1 LYGLSRTQ
9 QIVVLPG
16 DGIGVEVTAAA
27 VQVLEAV
34 ARTHQIS
41 LQLTP
46 DLVGGAAIDA
56 YGVPIRPETVQ
67 RCKRADAI
75 LFGAVGDPRYD
86 DANASAKA
94 RPGEA
99 IMGLRKALSL
109 YANLRPVRVDPALVD
124 ASSLRPEIIS
134 GVDLIVVR
142 ELTGGLY
149 FSRPKR
155 RYTSARG
162 EAAVDTMRYS
172 ATEIERIAER
182 AFALA
187 MTRRRMLC
195 SVDKANVLETSR
207 LWRDVVN
214 RMAAARYPEVRVT
227 HMLVDSFAM
236 ALIRRPAD
244 FDVVVTENLFGDVLT
259 DEASMLTGSLGMLP
273 SASLGAGTLGLYEPI
288 HGSAPDIAGRGI
300 ANPIGA
306 ILSVAL
312 LLRWSLDAPAAATTI
327 EHAVSKALADG
338 MRTADIVRPGVAALN
353 TVAMTQAILARL

>member
-41 LQLTP
+41 IELTP
-46 DLVGGAAIDA
+46 DVVGGAAIDA
-56 YGVPIRPETVQ
+56 YGVAIRPETVQ

-75 LFGAVGDPRYD
+75 LFGAVGDPRWD

-99 IMGLRKALSL
+99 ILGLRKALSL

-124 ASSLRPEIIS
+124 SSSLRPEVVT

-172 ATEIERIAER
+172 AAEIERIAER
-182 AFALA
+182 AFTLA
-187 MTRRRMLC
+187 MTRRRSLC

-214 RMAAARYPEVRVT
+214 RMAARYPEVRIS

-236 ALIRRPAD
+236 ALIRRPAE

-259 DEASMLTGSLGMLP
+259 DEASMLAGSLGMLP

-306 ILSVAL
+306 ILSVGL
-312 LLRWSLDAPAAATTI
+312 LLRWSLDAATQADSI
-327 EHAVSKALADG
+327 DRAVSRALADG
-338 MRTADIVRPGVAALN
+338 CRTADIARSAERALS
-353 TVAMTQAILARL
+353 TSQMTQAILERL

>member
-1 LYGLSRTQ
+1 MSGTR

-16 DGIGVEVTAAA
+16 DGIGVEVTTAA
-27 VQVLEAV
+27 VQVLQAV

-41 LQLTP
+41 IEMAT

-56 YGVPIRPETVQ
+56 YGVAIRPETVQ

-75 LFGAVGDPRYD
+75 LFGAVGDPRWD

-99 IMGLRKALSL
+99 ILGLRKALSL

-124 ASSLRPEIIS
+124 ASTLRPEVVA

-172 ATEIERIAER
+172 AAEIERIAER

-187 MTRRRMLC
+187 MTRRRTLC

-214 RMAAARYPEVRVT
+214 RMATRYPEVRLS

-236 ALIRRPAD
+236 ALIRRPAE
-244 FDVVVTENLFGDVLT
+244 FDIIVTENLFGDVLT
-259 DEASMLTGSLGMLP
+259 DEASMLAGSLGMLP
-273 SASLGAGTLGLYEPI
+273 SASLGAGTRGLYEPI

-312 LLRWSLDAPAAATTI
+312 LLRWSLDAPEAAQAI
-327 EHAVSKALADG
+327 DRAVSRALADG
-338 MRTADIVRPGVAALN
+338 CRTADIVRNSAQAL
-353 TVAMTQAILARL
+353 TTTQMTQAILERL

>member
-1 LYGLSRTQ
+1 M
-9 QIVVLPG
+9 VLPG

-27 VQVLEAV
+27 VRLLEGV
-34 ARTHQIS
+34 AQSHGIPIE
-41 LQLTP
+41 LTT
-46 DLVGGAAIDA
+46 DLVGAAAIDA
-56 YGVPIRPETVQ
+56 HGVPLRPETIQ

-75 LFGAVGDPRYD
+75 LFGAVGDPRWD
-86 DANASAKA
+86 DANPAATA

-99 IMGLRKALSL
+99 ILGLRKALSL
-109 YANLRPVRVDPALVD
+109 YANIRPVRVDPALREG
-124 ASSLRPEIIS
+124 STLRPEVVS
-134 GVDLIVVR
+134 GVDLVVVR

-155 RYTSARG
+155 RYHSARG

-172 ATEIERIAER
+172 AAEVERIAER

-187 MTRRRMLC
+187 MTRRRSLC

-214 RMAAARYPEVRVT
+214 RMAARYPDVRIT
-227 HMLVDSFAM
+227 HMLVDAFAM

-244 FDVVVTENLFGDVLT
+244 FDVVLTENLFGDVLT
-259 DEASMLTGSLGMLP
+259 DEASMLAGSLGMLP
-273 SASLGAGTLGLYEPI
+273 SASLGAGSLGLYEPI

-306 ILSVAL
+306 ILSVGL
-312 LLRWSLDAPAAATTI
+312 LFRWSLEAAAAADTV
-327 EHAVSKALADG
+327 ERAVSKALADG
-338 MRTADIVRPGVAALN
+338 CRTADIARPGEPALR
-353 TVAMTQAILARL
+353 TDAMAQAIIDRL

>member
-1 LYGLSRTQ
+1 M
-9 QIVVLPG
+9 VLPG

-27 VQVLEAV
+27 VRVLETV
-34 ARTHQIS
+34 ARSHEIPI
-41 LQLTP
+41 QLTT
-46 DLVGGAAIDA
+46 DLVGAAAIDA
-56 YGVPIRPETVQ
+56 YGVAIRPETIQ

-75 LFGAVGDPRYD
+75 LFGAVGDPRFD
-86 DANASAKA
+86 DASTGARA

-99 IMGLRKALSL
+99 ILGLRKALSL
-109 YANLRPVRVDPALVD
+109 YANLRPVRVDPALVE
-124 ASSLRPEIIS
+124 SSTLRPDVVS
-134 GVDLIVVR
+134 GVDLMVVR

-172 ATEIERIAER
+172 AAEIERIAER

-187 MTRRRMLC
+187 RTRRRMLT

-214 RMAAARYPEVRVT
+214 RVSARYPEVRVS
-227 HMLVDSFAM
+227 HLLVDSFAM
-236 ALIRRPAD
+236 ALIRRPVE

-259 DEASMLTGSLGMLP
+259 DEASMLAGSLGMLP
-273 SASLGAGTLGLYEPI
+273 SASLGAGTLGLYEPF

-306 ILSVAL
+306 ILSVAML
-312 LLRWSLDAPAAATTI
+312 FRFSLEAPAAAETI
-327 EHAVSKALADG
+327 ERAVSRALGDG
-338 MRTADIVRPGVAALN
+338 CRTADLVPAGQPALS
-353 TVAMTQAILARL
+353 TEAMSSAITERL